1 MYCDF
6 KNVARVTVVG
16 LENTLDLE
24 VHNGSFNKIKNA
36 IDGYIIPSIGIDE
49 FTMSGFLSRSDYSQS
64 DVALIPNITL
74 SIEGLEESRFRNV
87 LRIMKTTRKIWG
99 TQAMC
104 PAKVQATCRFTSV
117 A

>member
-1 MYCDF
+1 M
-6 KNVARVTVVG
+6 TVVG